1 MIYMKYIYKQ
11 VTFWRNHNADKPYHC
26 CQCYKAFLNKVLNHA
41 MRNHISSASVATKSQ
56 ERKSLMGILD
66 SKCSVVSLTKYFL
79 EVMIRKSIWDRTLGR
94 NHINVTSVTNLSLK
108 ELILKSISEHT
119 LERSHLDAVSAIKHS
134 QEMLNLK
141 STWGH
146 TLGKSHI
153 NVTSVPNLSL
163 T

>member
-26 CQCYKAFLNKVLNHA
+26 CQCYKA
-41 MRNHISSASVATKSQ
+41 
-56 ERKSLMGILD
+56 SLIGILD
-66 SKCSVVSLTKYFL
+66 FKFSVVSVTKYFL
-79 EVMIRKSIWDRTLGR
+79 EVMIWNSIWDHTLGR

-134 QEMLNLK
+134 QEMLSLK

-146 TLGKSHI
+146 TVAKSHI

-163 T
+163 K

>member
-1 MIYMKYIYKQ
+1 MLYLTLHRILK
-11 VTFWRNHNADKPYHC
+11 
-26 CQCYKAFLNKVLNHA
+26 LNHA

-56 ERKSLMGILD
+56 GRKSLMGILD
-66 SKCSVVSLTKYFL
+66 FKCSVVSVTKYFL
-79 EVMIRKSIWDRTLGR
+79 EVMIWKSIWDHTLGR

-163 T
+163 K

>member
-1 MIYMKYIYKQ
+1 MQYLVYGISIHLVKTLKVYNLQLNTIIYFITHTSQ
-11 VTFWRNHNADKPYHC
+11 CSNNQRN
-26 CQCYKAFLNKVLNHA
+26 VLNH
-41 MRNHISSASVATKSQ
+41 
-56 ERKSLMGILD
+56 
-66 SKCSVVSLTKYFL
+66 KCSVVSVTKYFL
-79 EVMIRKSIWDRTLGR
+79 EVMIWKSIWDDTLGR
-94 NHINVTSVTNLSLK
+94 NHIIVTSVTNLSLK

-146 TLGKSHI
+146 NLGKSHI

-163 T
+163 K

>member
-1 MIYMKYIYKQ
+1 MLYLTLHRILK
-11 VTFWRNHNADKPYHC
+11 
-26 CQCYKAFLNKVLNHA
+26 LNHA

-56 ERKSLMGILD
+56 GRKSLMGILHF
-66 SKCSVVSLTKYFL
+66 KCSVVSVTKYFL
-79 EVMIRKSIWDRTLGR
+79 EVMIWKSIWDHTLGR

-163 T
+163 K